1 VKGPFIME
9 MSLSRINELT
19 IILYAICV
27 LLYFIDFLNNNRK
40 ANRAA
45 FWLLSIVWLLQTIFL
60 FVRMFETGRFPVL
73 NVFEGLYFYTWVLV
87 TLSLVL
93 NRFLKAE
100 FIIFFTNVIGF
111 IMMAIHTFAPAQYE
125 SAAVSSQLVSELLL
139 IHITMAILSYGAFS
153 LSFVFS
159 ILYTIQYNLLKKK
172 KWGKRL
178 LRLEDLSKLDH
189 MSYVLNVIGVPMLLL
204 SLILGVIWAYIK
216 VAHFQWY
223 DAKVLGSFMVLV
235 TYGIYLYIRIVKELQ
250 GRSVALLNIASFL
263 VLLINFFLFG
273 SLSRFHFWD
282 S

>member
-1 VKGPFIME
+1 

>member
-1 VKGPFIME
+1 MME

-273 SLSRFHFWD
+273 SLSRFLFWD

>member
-1 VKGPFIME
+1 ME

-40 ANRAA
+40 AKRAA

-73 NVFEGLYFYTWVLV
+73 NMFEGLYFYTWVLV

-93 NRFLKAE
+93 NRLLKAE

-111 IMMAIHTFAPAQYE
+111 IMMALHTFAPDQYE

-216 VAHFQWY
+216 VNHFQWY
-223 DAKVLGSFMVLV
+223 DAKVLGSFMVLI

-250 GRSVALLNIASFL
+250 GKSVALLNIASFL

>member
-1 VKGPFIME
+1 ME
-9 MSLSRINELT
+9 MSLSRINEVT
-19 IILYAICV
+19 IILYAVCV

-40 ANRAA
+40 AKQAA

-87 TLSLVL
+87 TLSVVL
-93 NRFLKAE
+93 NRLLKAE

-111 IMMAIHTFAPAQYE
+111 IMMAIHTFAPTQYE

-178 LRLEDLSKLDH
+178 LRIEDLSKLDH

-204 SLILGVIWAYIK
+204 SLILGIIWAYIK
-216 VAHFQWY
+216 VQNFHWY
-223 DAKVLGSFMVLV
+223 DAKVLGSFMVII
-235 TYGIYLYIRIVKELQ
+235 TYGIYLYMRIVKELQ
-250 GRSVALLNIASFL
+250 GKSVALLNLASFL

>member
-1 VKGPFIME
+1 MIE
-9 MSLSRINELT
+9 MSLTRINELT
-19 IILYAICV
+19 ILVYALCV

-40 ANRAA
+40 AKVTA

-60 FVRMFETGRFPVL
+60 FTRMFETGRFPVL
-73 NVFEGLYFYTWVLV
+73 NVSEGLYFYTWVLV

-93 NRFLKAE
+93 NKLIKAE

-111 IMMAIHTFAPAQYE
+111 MMLAIHTFAPSQYE
-125 SAAVSSQLVSELLL
+125 SAAVSSQLILELLF

-159 ILYTIQYNLLKKK
+159 VLYLIQYNLLKKK

-189 MSYVLNVIGVPMLLL
+189 MSYVLIVIGVPMLLL
-204 SLILGVIWAYIK
+204 SLILGVVWAYLK
-216 VAHFQWY
+216 LPNFHWY
-223 DAKVLGSFMVLV
+223 DAKILGSFTVLMV
-235 TYGIYLYIRIVKELQ
+235 YSFYLYNRIVRELQ
-250 GRSVALLNIASFL
+250 GRAVAVWNTASFL

-273 SLSRFHFWD
+273 SLSQFHIWN

>member
-1 VKGPFIME
+1 ME

-40 ANRAA
+40 AKRAA

-216 VAHFQWY
+216 VANFQWY

>member
-1 VKGPFIME
+1 ME

-19 IILYAICV
+19 IILYAVCV

-40 ANRAA
+40 AKQAA

-87 TLSLVL
+87 TLSVVL

-111 IMMAIHTFAPAQYE
+111 IMMALHTFAPTQYE
-125 SAAVSSQLVSELLL
+125 SAAVSSKLVSELLL

-159 ILYTIQYNLLKKK
+159 TLYTIQYNLLKKK

-178 LRLEDLSKLDH
+178 LRIEDLSKLDH
-189 MSYVLNVIGVPMLLL
+189 MSYVLNVIGVPILLL
-204 SLILGVIWAYIK
+204 SMILGIIWAYIK
-216 VAHFQWY
+216 VESFHWY
-223 DAKVLGSFMVLV
+223 DAKVLGTFMVII
-235 TYGIYLYIRIVKELQ
+235 TYGIFLYMRIVKELQ
-250 GRSVALLNIASFL
+250 GRSVALLNLASFL

>member
-1 VKGPFIME
+1 ME
-9 MSLSRINELT
+9 MSLTRINEVT
-19 IILYAICV
+19 IILYALCV

-60 FVRMFETGRFPVL
+60 FARMFETGRFPVL
-73 NVFEGLYFYTWVLV
+73 NMFEGLYFYTWVLV
-87 TLSLVL
+87 TLSVVL
-93 NRFLKAE
+93 NKFLRAE
-100 FIIFFTNVIGF
+100 FIIFFTNIIGF

-159 ILYTIQYNLLKKK
+159 ILYTIQYDLLKKK

-178 LRLEDLSKLDH
+178 LRIEDLSKLDH

-204 SLILGVIWAYIK
+204 SLILGIIWAYIK
-216 VAHFQWY
+216 VVNFHWY
-223 DAKVLGSFMVLV
+223 DAKILGSFMVLL
-235 TYGIYLYIRIVKELQ
+235 TYSAYLYIRIVRELQ
-250 GRSVALLNIASFL
+250 GRSVALMNIAAFL

-273 SLSRFHFWD
+273 SLSRFHIWN